1 MLKHPRWEQMPKKL
15 RTLVRGYCQQEGRRM
30 LAEDKMADMRGA
42 LERRDEELA
51 IVIVQERIVKEE
63 KIVVEEK
70 IVFQEKI
77 VYVEMADSRPEPKF
91 RAGQGV
97 HQWWAH
103 WMPNAAQPPAGLK
116 AKSRPAWFSSS
127 VFVVEQ
133 LCPQA

>member
-1 MLKHPRWEQMPKKL
+1 MK
-15 RTLVRGYCQQEGRRM
+15 
-30 LAEDKMADMRGA
+30 AEDRLSG
-42 LERRDEELA
+42 LIGIVERKDEEQA
-51 IVIVQERIVKEE
+51 VVIVKDRIVETIVQKE
-63 KIVVEEK
+63 KIVVE
-70 IVFQEKI
+70 EKI

-97 HQWWAH
+97 HQWWAP

-133 LCPQA
+133 LCPQACRDAGMPGTDRE

>member
-1 MLKHPRWEQMPKKL
+1 MLKHPWQTMPKRLK
-15 RTLVRGYCQQEGRRM
+15 TLVRGYCQQEGRRM
-30 LAEDKMADMRGA
+30 KAEDRLAGLIGA
-42 LERRDEELA
+42 LERKDEEQA
-51 IVIVQERIVKEE
+51 VVIVKDRIVEKIVHKD
-63 KIVVEEK
+63 KIVVE
-70 IVFQEKI
+70 EKI

>member
-1 MLKHPRWEQMPKKL
+1 MPKRLKL
-15 RTLVRGYCQQEGRRM
+15 LVKGFRHQETARM
-30 LAEDKMADMRGA
+30 VNEDRLSDMRGS
-42 LERRDEELA
+42 LERKNKEQAVE
-51 IVIVQERIVKEE
+51 IVKETIVE

-70 IVFQEKI
+70 IVVVEKIVVEEKI

-103 WMPNAAQPPAGLK
+103 WMPNAARPPAGLR

-133 LCPQA
+133 LFPQA

>member
-1 MLKHPRWEQMPKKL
+1 MLKHPWQTMPKRLK
-15 RTLVRGYCQQEGRRM
+15 TLVRGYCQQEGRRM
-30 LAEDKMADMRGA
+30 LAEDKIADMRGA
-42 LERRDEELA
+42 LERRDEEQA
-51 IVIVQERIVKEE
+51 VVIVKERVVEKEKIVE
-63 KIVVEEK
+63 KIVVE
-70 IVFQEKI
+70 EKI

-97 HQWWAH
+97 HQWWAP
-103 WMPNAAQPPAGLK
+103 WMPNAAQPPAGIK